1 MASKIVKSI
10 GPRETIVE
18 VDASVFRNVLGF
30 AGIADI
36 RYYLNG
42 VHIRAHDYPLLMASD
57 GHMAYCE
64 EDRYGKAIVD
74 VTISI
79 SRTAKPFLKA
89 GNRVVVEASLN
100 QAGKAVEEGS
110 LLRIVDRDEA
120 TVYIEPGK
128 AVIECKY
135 PDIPALMGDF
145 TTWNEGLLGGFNTR
159 LLSRV
164 IALPGCVRFYHR
176 GADTNGVAL
185 FTFEPERTGRHGLGL
200 VMPMSGKSL
209 VEVLPAALRIA
220 A

>member
-1 MASKIVKSI
+1 MTSKTDKAVL
-10 GPRETIVE
+10 PREPIVE

-30 AGIADI
+30 TAVADI

-42 VHIRAHDYPLLMASD
+42 VHVRAHERPLLMASD
-57 GHMAYCE
+57 GHIAYCE

-74 VTISI
+74 VTLSI

-89 GNRVVVEASLN
+89 GNRVIVEASRN
-100 QAGKAVEEGS
+100 EAGKAIEDGS
-110 LLRIVDRDEA
+110 SLRIVDRDEA

-135 PDIPALMGDF
+135 PDIPAVMGDF

-159 LLSRV
+159 LLNRAL
-164 IALPGCVRFYHR
+164 ALPGCVRFYHR
-176 GADTNGVAL
+176 GADTNGSAL
-185 FTFEPERTGRHGLGL
+185 FTFEPERTGRHGIGL
-200 VMPMSGKSL
+200 VMPMSGKTL
-209 VEVLPAALRIA
+209 TEVLPSALRIA